1 MKLPF
6 HLDYLKSSF
15 FNLLLFA
22 RDFFESLFTIERHTF
37 LILRLYLKA
46 ESLRFRES
54 GRTRLQQFA
63 ADALTLVAG
72 QYIQA
77 SNVYDVVA
85 WPARRQKPDYRAV
98 LVFCD
103 VEKDPLVLYLS
114 GQRFRAVPERCHFL
128 DHLYWQKWAIS
139 VDPGFAE
146 DLFNCLNLI
155 KFGWLNCYHP
165 TSSSR

>member
-54 GRTRLQQFA
+54 GRTRFQQFA

-77 SNVYDVVA
+77 SNDDDVVA
-85 WPARRQKPDYRAV
+85 WPARRQ
-98 LVFCD
+98 
-103 VEKDPLVLYLS
+103 
-114 GQRFRAVPERCHFL
+114 
-128 DHLYWQKWAIS
+128 
-139 VDPGFAE
+139 
-146 DLFNCLNLI
+146 
-155 KFGWLNCYHP
+155 
-165 TSSSR
+165 